1 MSPTQQPQQTN
12 QRLISSPTSPANQL
26 QPTVNTQQKVNIPD
40 SGIDHS
46 LPSTKGHAV
55 YKHHTLNFD
64 GINLGLAPENHQ
76 IKSQNPSMTSTASQV
91 TTPNWSDQN
100 NTSQNEQNNQKPAI
114 TTTNTTSFE
123 SPLRLQQRTS
133 SPVAPLPNSVSVA
146 KCDLC
151 VYRMLMSSCNRRR
164 PLRNVVVDIYATILM
179 PNPCPARF
187 AVEKW
192 WNDGR
197 VDADRKTRNRLTRHR
212 YNKRK
217 RRRQRR
223 WRRDASQNLT
233 WMKRA
238 HLNTTDGMYDF

>member
-1 MSPTQQPQQTN
+1 MTSSQPQSPPPPVSQSTKTPQKSKRKTFSFDFTRKLKNSLRRRTMSPTQQQQQTN

-26 QPTVNTQQKVNIPD
+26 QPHVNTQHQKVNIPD

-100 NTSQNEQNNQKPAI
+100 TSQNEQNNQKPAV
-114 TTTNTTSFE
+114 TTTNITSFE

-133 SPVAPLPNSVSVA
+133 SPVAPLPSSVSVVT

-151 VYRMLMSSCNRRR
+151 MYRMLMSSCN
-164 PLRNVVVDIYATILM
+164 IGTTQHYATW
-179 PNPCPARF
+179 PRTS
-187 AVEKW
+187 
-192 WNDGR
+192 
-197 VDADRKTRNRLTRHR
+197 TRL
-212 YNKRK
+212 
-217 RRRQRR
+217 
-223 WRRDASQNLT
+223 L
-233 WMKRA
+233 
-238 HLNTTDGMYDF
+238 